1 MTGTS
6 GAERPSTGTPPSAA
20 SSGAASAPPLR
31 IAPDTYSRNW
41 WIARACGAVFRP
53 GEAFTALDVGG
64 CGGMLGEFLG
74 SVRVVDLRAG
84 ADVDVVGDARRL
96 PFPDD
101 AFDVVCCSDVLEHVP
116 ESDRDA
122 VLAELFRV
130 ARRLVITAGPYRS
143 EEVELAEQA
152 LREFHRYCT
161 NGISHHWLDEHMR
174 YGLPPMDWLEGALE
188 RDGRGFHRLGS
199 NNVHN
204 WLLFQLLIFLNMFD
218 LDAQVGDFFEDYNRH
233 LDAYRDAGAVPYR
246 QIHVVP
252 VTPLDERARVALDA
266 LEQENAGAGGDAGAT
281 NGHAL
286 AAAPLLPPP
295 ALVGKAFTAVAE
307 AMAAKNARIE
317 SALATAAR
325 NAVLLG
331 DAAAGG
337 VVRSAKAEAVPTL
350 DEALARC
357 AELEE
362 RLRLAQE
369 TLDGHESF
377 IHQQHRQ
384 LADVRA
390 TMDSVLRSKSW
401 KLTAPLRTLIDSAR
415 TISDV
420 SRRLTGR
427 EPRRRPPTGPAGET
441 NKAVLFLSGCPG
453 DAKRYRCDHQAEQL
467 GLLGVAADVAI
478 YGEIDLSWAVRS
490 YAFFVLHR
498 VPFGPDV
505 DFFIREARRSG
516 RTVIFDTD
524 DWVFDVA
531 SMPHVAALEDM
542 RSEDRE
548 LYREGLERYRA
559 TILRCDGAIVSTEPL
574 ARRIGTLL
582 QRVFV
587 HPNVASREMT
597 RLAARA
603 RRLRE
608 VRAATGRVTQ
618 DVTFAYLSGTP
629 THKRDFAEVE
639 SSLAWVMERYPS
651 VRLLTVGHID
661 VRDTFGRFGAR
672 HSHVPL
678 MPWQRLFEV
687 MSEVDVNLAPLERR
701 NPFTECKSSIKYL
714 EAALVGVPTIAT
726 PLADFQRVIESERN
740 GVLADSKEAWRDG
753 LRQLVE
759 SATQRQAIGQRALE
773 DALAHHTTSSI
784 AADLFAKLKALRSRG
799 ETDRP
804 LTINW
809 IVRAPIAGT
818 GGGYWTIFRLAN
830 ALGRSGHK
838 VRVYVEAI
846 AHLEGKSDEEIHAFV
861 AENFGP
867 LHVEVVVGH
876 DHVLP
881 ADVSI
886 ATNWPTAY
894 TVALLPG
901 SLFKFYF
908 VQDFEPEFYAEDDP
922 LYRKAAGTY
931 DLPLQIVTIGRSLA
945 RRMEG
950 YADRPTTSIDFAVDS
965 EIFHVTTPP
974 EARTGTT
981 RILFFARPSLPRR
994 AYGLGLAALRQ
1005 LKRERPDVRIAFFGS
1020 TDAELGDVDF
1030 PIENLG
1036 VLSHAELAREM
1047 NASHVLLCFSL
1058 SANISWVPFQGMACG
1073 CAVVDADV
1081 PGVREMIADG
1091 ETCRLARPDPDGVA
1105 ETLRALVDD
1114 DGERLRL
1121 ARAAAAEMQRG
1132 GWDAS
1137 ARQFEKILTEHAF
1150 VRLDR
1155 AQRIFGRALARGT

>member
-1 MTGTS
+1 MPGTS
-6 GAERPSTGTPPSAA
+6 HADHPSTGRPLAA
-20 SSGAASAPPLR
+20 GPAGATSAPPLR

-41 WIARACGAVFRP
+41 WIARACGAVFGP
-53 GEAFTALDVGG
+53 DAAFSSLDVGG

-74 SVRVVDLRAG
+74 RVRVVDLRAG

-96 PFPDD
+96 PFPDG

-116 ESDRDA
+116 EGDRGA

-143 EEVELAEQA
+143 EDVELAEQA

-174 YGLPPMDWLEGALE
+174 YGLPPVDWLEGELA
-188 RDGRGFHRLGS
+188 RAGQGTFHRLGS
-199 NNVHN
+199 NNLHN

-233 LDAYRDAGAVPYR
+233 LDAYGDAGAVPYR
-246 QIHVVP
+246 QIHIVP
-252 VTPLDERARVALDA
+252 VAPLEPMARAALDA
-266 LEQENAGAGGDAGAT
+266 LVLENAGADRAAGSRGDG
-281 NGHAL
+281 
-286 AAAPLLPPP
+286 AAPTAFFPSPG
-295 ALVGKAFTAVAE
+295 LVGRAFTAVAE
-307 AMAAKNARIE
+307 GMAVKNARIE
-317 SALATAAR
+317 AALAAAAR
-325 NAVLLG
+325 NAVLPG
-331 DAAAGG
+331 DAAVGG
-337 VVRSAKAEAVPTL
+337 SPRTAKGEAQPTL
-350 DEALARC
+350 EEALARC

-362 RLRLAQE
+362 RLCLAQE

-384 LADVRA
+384 LDDVQS
-390 TMDSVLRSKSW
+390 TMDAILRSKSW
-401 KLTAPLRTLIDSAR
+401 KLTAPLRSLIDSAR
-415 TISDV
+415 TLSDV
-420 SRRLTGR
+420 SRRMTGR

-441 NKAVLFLSGCPG
+441 HKAVLFLSGCPG

-467 GLLGVAADVAI
+467 GYLGVAADVAI
-478 YGEIDLSWAVRS
+478 YGEVDLSWAVRS
-490 YAFFVLHR
+490 YAYFVLHR

-505 DFFIREARRSG
+505 DFFICEARRAA

-531 SMPHVAALEDM
+531 SIPHVAALEAM
-542 RSEDRE
+542 RTEERE
-548 LYREGLERYRA
+548 LYRAGLERYRA

-574 ARRIGTLL
+574 AHRIGALL

-587 HPNVASREMT
+587 QPNVASREMT

-608 VRAATGRVTQ
+608 VRAATGRAAR

-629 THKRDFAEVE
+629 THKRDFAEAE
-639 SSLAWVMERYPS
+639 SSLAWVMDRYPS

-661 VRDTFGRFGAR
+661 VRETFGRFGAR

-701 NPFTECKSSIKYL
+701 NPFTECKSSIKHL

-740 GVLADSKEAWRDG
+740 GCLADSKEAWRDA

-759 SATQRQAIGQRALE
+759 SPSLREGIGQRALE
-773 DALAHHTTSSI
+773 DALAHHTTASV
-784 AADLFAKLKALRSRG
+784 AGDLFAKLKALRSRG

-809 IVRAPIAGT
+809 VVRAPIAGT

-830 ALGRSGHK
+830 ALGRAGHR
-838 VRVYVEAI
+838 VRVHVEAI
-846 AHLEGKSDEEIHAFV
+846 AHLEGRSREEILAFV

-867 LHVEVVVGH
+867 LHVEVEIGH
-876 DHVLP
+876 DHILP

-908 VQDFEPEFYAEDDP
+908 VQDFEPDFYSEDDP
-922 LYRKAAGTY
+922 LYGKAAATY

-950 YADRPTTSIDFAVDS
+950 YANRPTASIDFAVDG
-965 EIFHVTTPP
+965 EVFHVTTPP
-974 EARTGTT
+974 EARTGPT

-1005 LKRERPDVRIAFFGS
+1005 LTRERPEVRIAFFGA
-1020 TDAELGDVDF
+1020 TDEELGEVDF
-1030 PIENLG
+1030 AIENLG

-1047 NASHVLLCFSL
+1047 NASHVLLCFSM

-1105 ETLRALVDD
+1105 EALRGLVDD
-1114 DGERLRL
+1114 DAERLRL
-1121 ARAAAAEMQRG
+1121 ARAGAAEMQRG

-1137 ARQFEKILTEHAF
+1137 ARQFERILTDHAF

-1155 AQRIFGRALARGT
+1155 AQRAFSRALARGA

>member
-1 MTGTS
+1 MG
-6 GAERPSTGTPPSAA
+6 P
-20 SSGAASAPPLR
+20 SAPPLR

-64 CGGMLGEFLG
+64 CGGMIGEFLG
-74 SVRVVDLRAG
+74 RVRVVDLRAG

-96 PFPDD
+96 PFPDGS
-101 AFDVVCCSDVLEHVP
+101 FDVVCCSDVLEHVP
-116 ESDRDA
+116 EGDRDA
-122 VLAELFRV
+122 VLGELFRV
-130 ARRLVITAGPYRS
+130 ARRLVVTAGPYRS

-174 YGLPPMDWLEGALE
+174 YGLPPLDWLEGELA
-188 RDGRGFHRLGS
+188 RSGRTFHRLGS

-246 QIHVVP
+246 QVHVVP
-252 VTPLDERARVALDA
+252 VKPLDERARAA
-266 LEQENAGAGGDAGAT
+266 LEALERENADAGGAT
-281 NGHAL
+281 GNGHAAVASL
-286 AAAPLLPPP
+286 VPPP
-295 ALVGKAFTAVAE
+295 VLVGKAFTAVAE

-317 SALATAAR
+317 AALAAAAR

-331 DAAAGG
+331 DAAVGG
-337 VVRSAKAEAVPTL
+337 VPRAKGDAQPTL
-350 DEALARC
+350 DDALARC

-384 LADVRA
+384 IAEVRA
-390 TMDSVLRSKSW
+390 TMDAVLRSKSW
-401 KLTAPLRTLIDSAR
+401 KLTAPLRSLIDSAR
-415 TISDV
+415 TLSDV

-427 EPRRRPPTGPAGET
+427 EPRRRSPSGPAGEMH
-441 NKAVLFLSGCPG
+441 KAVLFLSGCPG

-467 GLLGVAADVAI
+467 GLLGVTADVAI

-505 DFFIREARRSG
+505 DFFIREARRAG
-516 RTVIFDTD
+516 RTVVFDTD

-542 RSEDRE
+542 RAEDRE

-574 ARRIGTLL
+574 ARRIGALL
-582 QRVFV
+582 QHVFV

-597 RLAARA
+597 RLASRA
-603 RRLRE
+603 RQLRD
-608 VRAATGRVTQ
+608 VRAATGRATQ

-661 VRDTFGRFGAR
+661 VRDTFARFGAR
-672 HSHVPL
+672 HAHVLL

-740 GVLADSKEAWRDG
+740 GCLADSKEAWRDG
-753 LRQLVE
+753 LRQFVE
-759 SATQRQAIGQRALE
+759 SASLREGIGQRALE
-773 DALAHHTTSSI
+773 DALAHHTTASI
-784 AADLFAKLKALRSRG
+784 AGDLFAKLKALRSRG
-799 ETDRP
+799 ATDRP

-830 ALGRSGHK
+830 ALGGSGHK
-838 VRVYVEAI
+838 VRVYVEPS
-846 AHLEGKSDEEIHAFV
+846 AHLEGKSRGEILAFV
-861 AENFGP
+861 AANFGP
-867 LHVEVVVGH
+867 LRVEIEVGH

-881 ADVSI
+881 ADVAI

-894 TVALLPG
+894 TVAQLPG
-901 SLFKFYF
+901 ALFKFYF

-931 DLPLQIVTIGRSLA
+931 ELPLQIVTIGRSLA
-945 RRMEG
+945 RRMET
-950 YADRPTTSIDFAVDS
+950 YAERPTTSIDFAVDS

-974 EARTGTT
+974 DARPGPA
-981 RILFFARPSLPRR
+981 RVLFFARPSLPRR
-994 AYGLGLAALRQ
+994 AYGLGVAALRQ

-1020 TDAELGDVDF
+1020 TDAELGEVDF
-1030 PIENLG
+1030 PIDNLG

-1047 NASHVLLCFSL
+1047 NASHVLLCFSM

-1091 ETCRLARPDPDGVA
+1091 ETCRLAPPDPDGVA
-1105 ETLRALVDD
+1105 ATLRRLVDD
-1114 DGERLRL
+1114 DAERLGL
-1121 ARAAAAEMQRG
+1121 ARAAAAETQRG

-1137 ARQFEKILTEHAF
+1137 ARQFERILTEHAF

-1155 AQRIFGRALARGT
+1155 AQRAFGRAFGRAQARDA